1 MSAKRIASHGI
12 EMFDFEHAGESLVV
26 ISVPTPTPAHAL
38 TDAEHEVAR
47 DAIDGLSNAE
57 IARRRGRSARTIA
70 NQLASIYRKLG
81 VTSRCELAALLSTK

>member
-1 MSAKRIASHGI
+1 MTNRESARGV
-12 EMFDFEHAGESLVV
+12 EMFEVEHAGESLVV
-26 ISVPTPTPAHAL
+26 ISVPIPEPAHVL

-47 DAIDGLSNAE
+47 DAIEGLSNAE
-57 IARRRGRSARTIA
+57 IAQRRRRSARTIA